1 MTRRVPWV
9 LAAVLLLAACGDDE
23 PSGGAPVA
31 AEPDAAGDAPAEAA
45 PEAVGEPAAEPEPA
59 AAVDPGE
66 LEPIIEIRE
75 LNDWYRAV
83 LIDERAIADPRDLE
97 PIGREICEG
106 MAPCRAAMWY
116 DAEAAPA
123 GLPVDEVNL
132 RAQVFGFGR
141 TMDGAENILWNCN
154 VFPQFEAERS
164 CLPRPMN

>member
-1 MTRRVPWV
+1 VPWV
-9 LAAVLLLAACGDDE
+9 LAAALLLAACGDDE
-23 PSGGAPVA
+23 PAGETPA
-31 AEPDAAGDAPAEAA
+31 APDAASEAPVEAG
-45 PEAVGEPAAEPEPA
+45 PEAVGEPAAELAPVAELAP
-59 AAVDPGE
+59 AAVDSGE

-75 LNDWYRAV
+75 LNDWYRVV
-83 LIDERAIADPRDLE
+83 LIDERAVADPRDLE
-97 PIGREICEG
+97 AIGREICEG
-106 MAPCRAAMWY
+106 LAPCRAAMWY

-123 GLPVDEVNL
+123 GFPVDEVDL